1 MQSFRKMELRHRS
14 IFRTCVFPSINLH
27 VIALCHAAVDHADQ
41 GDRTIDWSELTDEFD
56 IIEDMA
62 KTPIA
67 TTAVEKLHKA

>member
-1 MQSFRKMELRHRS
+1 M
-14 IFRTCVFPSINLH
+14 NLH
-27 VIALCHAAVDHADQ
+27 VIGLCQAAVDHAHQ

>member
-1 MQSFRKMELRHRS
+1 M
-14 IFRTCVFPSINLH
+14 FRTCVFPFPSINLH
-27 VIALCHAAVDHADQ
+27 VIGLCQAAVDHADE
-41 GDRTIDWSELTDEFD
+41 GDGTIDWSELTDEFD